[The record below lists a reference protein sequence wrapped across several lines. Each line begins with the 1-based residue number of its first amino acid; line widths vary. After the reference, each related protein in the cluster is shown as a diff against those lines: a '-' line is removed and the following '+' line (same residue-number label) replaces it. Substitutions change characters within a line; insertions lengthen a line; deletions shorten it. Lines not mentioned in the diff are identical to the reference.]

1 MRICKL
7 TPQKFY
13 FPPFPDSNF
22 QIYFFQPQLAPDVS
36 DALVDSYFTHFN
48 QVFPVL
54 SKPHFVDQ
62 LKQGSNAVDSLL
74 LNAVYATGAQYCRVT
89 KPDMPINAD
98 LFITR
103 CRVLLEENSEEAT
116 MPRLQVNYEPIRG
129 RPGGEKKI
137 KANRNNFKR
146 HWSFFAG
153 FHSCSVSLGSA

>member
-1 MRICKL
+1 MI
-7 TPQKFY
+7 
-13 FPPFPDSNF
+13 FPPFPDSGSTL
-22 QIYFFQPQLAPDVS
+22 FFFHIQLAPEVS

-62 LKQGSNAVDSLL
+62 LKQDSESVDPLL

-98 LFITR
+98 VFITR

-116 MPRLQVNYEPIRG
+116 MPRLQV
-129 RPGGEKKI
+129 
-137 KANRNNFKR
+137 RNWIVLARRMGVTQFYL
-146 HWSFFAG
+146 FMY
-153 FHSCSVSLGSA
+153 